1 MFQNIIEIVGK
12 PDNLP
17 IAGMLLLIA
26 FFGGWS
32 FCLARRNDRL
42 RQINNKKEE
51 AEPQR
56 QKDVVDVLD
65 VVYPAEEQG
74 LSRKLHCWPYLTRI
88 EFLAAIFVMALLIF
102 WSIKI
107 DAPLEEPANPSITP
121 NPAKAPWYFLGL
133 QDMLVYFD
141 PWIAGVV
148 IPGFIIVGLMAIP
161 YLDTNPKGNGY
172 YTFSE
177 RRFPILTF
185 WFGFLILWVF
195 EIVIGTFFRG
205 PGWMWFWPWESWDP
219 HRVVSETNINLNEFF
234 GNITHIQALK
244 SENAGLVIGFL
255 VIASYYLIGS
265 IIPYII
271 LKRRNSQTLLK
282 MGLIRYLLISF
293 LFWTMMALPI
303 KIVLRLLFNIKYV
316 WVTPWFN
323 I

>member
-1 MFQNIIEIVGK
+1 MFHNIIQIVGK

-17 IAGMLLLIA
+17 IVGMLVLIA
-26 FFGGWS
+26 FFGGLS
-32 FCLARRNDRL
+32 FCLAFRNDRL
-42 RQINNKKEE
+42 RRINKEE
-51 AEPQR
+51 AEPQK
-56 QKDVVDVLD
+56 QKDVVDMLD
-65 VVYPAEEQG
+65 VVYPVEEQG
-74 LSRKLHCWPYLTRI
+74 LSRKIHCWPYLLRI
-88 EFLAAIFVMALLIF
+88 EFLAAIFIMALLIF

-148 IPGFIIVGLMAIP
+148 IPGIIIFGLMAIP
-161 YLDTNPKGNGY
+161 YVDTNPKGNGY
-172 YTFSE
+172 YTFRDRWFS
-177 RRFPILTF
+177 ILTF

-205 PGWMWFWPWESWDP
+205 PGWMWFWPWEEWDL
-219 HRVVSETNINLNEFF
+219 HRVVSETNINLNEFL

-244 SENAGLVIGFL
+244 SENAGFVIGFL
-255 VIASYYLIGS
+255 MIASYYLIGS

-271 LKRRNSQTLLK
+271 LKRRNSPTFLK
-282 MGLIRYLLISF
+282 MGIIRYLLISF